1 MTKMFLDDTWQTY
14 SYDYLH
20 NYRGVTKTKSEVL
33 AVEDGKAWYWY
44 NKKENKYWNDK
55 THTWSSISIVP
66 KRYNFIILSNDSSV
80 SYCLNC
86 LKDIYR
92 IGGKDISQDDPVFS
106 SNKIYPFICPIAI
119 YPKYI
124 DTIQSV
130 MDVKYPLITYS
141 LQAYNLGTYAS
152 CCRLSQNNNALSCI
166 EAILKLYQI
175 LDIPVSNILDVINL
189 VNTDWTIPIAIGEE
203 ITDTLV
209 NYINNEL
216 NSRQYNGIV
225 FSIFDIA
232 ENNIL
237 NTKVYFGNVYKPNVN
252 YYSLFIQCSDK
263 ENATLVLK
271 YIYRIINGII
281 LDDVTARL
289 YINGKSSFSYPD
301 FVYSAYIP
309 YIINLIKYNPAF
321 NNAHLSISNLD
332 GKPVDEDVFMRGKCI
347 LYKQS
352 LTNTMFSEV
361 IRKTSVCA
369 GVGENINDLD
379 LSVLSLYGVVMLDVT
394 VGVTSEFCDQLD
406 LILADYVGVK
416 YVVMNDCVMLKEN
429 VIE

>member
-20 NYRGVTKTKSEVL
+20 NYRGITKTKSEVL

-66 KRYNFIILSNDSSV
+66 KRYNFIILSNDSSI

-92 IGGKDISQDDPVFS
+92 IVGEDISQDDPVFS

-189 VNTDWTIPIAIGEE
+189 VNTDWTIPVAIGEE

-209 NYINNEL
+209 NNINHEL
-216 NSRQYNGIV
+216 NNIQYNGIV
-225 FSIFDIA
+225 YSIFDIA
-232 ENNIL
+232 ENNIS
-237 NTKVYFGNVYKPNVN
+237 NTKVYFGSLYKPNVN
-252 YYSLFIQCSDK
+252 YYSLFIQCTDK
-263 ENATLVLK
+263 ESATLVLK
-271 YIYRIINGII
+271 YIYRIINGI
-281 LDDVTARL
+281 LLNDVTARL

-301 FVYSAYIP
+301 LVYSAYIP
-309 YIINLIKYNPAF
+309 YIINLIKSNIRF
-321 NNAHLSISNLD
+321 NDTLLSILD
-332 GKPVDEDVFMRGKCI
+332 LEGKPVDENVFMRGKCI

-352 LTNTMFSEV
+352 LTDTLFSEV
-361 IRKTSVCA
+361 IHKTSLCA

-379 LSVLSLYGVVMLDVT
+379 LNVLSLYELVMLDVT
-394 VGVTSEFCDQLD
+394 VDVTPAFFDQLD
-406 LILADYVGVK
+406 LILAYYVGVK
-416 YVVMNDCVMLKEN
+416 YVVMNDCVILKEN